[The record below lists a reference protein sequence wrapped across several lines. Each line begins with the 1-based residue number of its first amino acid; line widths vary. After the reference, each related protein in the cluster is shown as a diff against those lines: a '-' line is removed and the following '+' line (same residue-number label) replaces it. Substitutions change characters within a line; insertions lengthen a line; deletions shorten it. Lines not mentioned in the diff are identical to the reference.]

1 MKKALS
7 GILAALV
14 LLSSLPTAMTASA
27 LPSDSDVEDR
37 NVAHTVYV
45 STTGNDDTGDGSQGK
60 PFATIEKAKEHV
72 RTLDK
77 DSGDIVVK
85 IAGGLYELE
94 DTIVFDENDSG
105 NENCTIYYEAVDG
118 EEPIISGGKL
128 LEGDWEEA
136 TEVDWLDD
144 GIKAYKTDLVR
155 NDKLRAIY
163 VNGERA
169 SMTRRSARPLR
180 SVGNYSVTKGEADWA
195 WISKSGI
202 KEGNVFAADF
212 GLPADTRNPQNIELE
227 SGSTWVKA
235 IVCADTLEET
245 PEGDTQ
251 VNFQMPYAAIAQQ
264 PSWNCNYNPTGNN
277 DVVNVFEWLSEP
289 GEFYFDQAGSTL
301 YYIPKEGEDMA
312 DAEVIIPELV
322 TLVDIKGSTP
332 KQDYAAHITFRG
344 LTFAY
349 SDWNLAEVDGSHG
362 NATVQ
367 GCTYMN
373 KFSTGNWHDDMYRSY
388 DVAPAAVH
396 ATSAH
401 DIAILD
407 GKIEMTGYLGFHAE
421 NDVYNIEVTGN
432 YIGHTGGGGVTI
444 GHPQH
449 VYENDTEE
457 HWVGGSGSNN
467 AGPDKEKF
475 QNGTEAVPKNIYIR
489 NNYFLENCYFFPGC
503 SPIATYFTQNMW
515 IEHNFIY
522 KCSYSAMSIGWG
534 WCNFDG
540 EVGSDSQL
548 PGLPTTTSRN
558 NHVNYNRIE
567 DYASILQDCGG
578 IYTLGQQ
585 GDGTPGG
592 TDYSQYSEFNG
603 NYINVYRETP
613 DWVNEGRWI
622 NGFHPDEG
630 SAYILFDSNVI
641 TNTLRNVYE
650 MNNWRRKHDLV
661 VTNGFSN
668 SSKSETTAPNCS
680 LDQYVSAESIWPKA
694 GNNVVL
700 NSGLEDE
707 YTYLIDETVMP
718 DSYYELAS
726 NVRLSAGD
734 TLNRRGLLEA
744 DDEVWLAPAGT
755 KDFAEGPTMTKA
767 AGNEKT
773 ITVPMELGEYKLYIK
788 YANGQVSDASEFT
801 VYVGESKDLAN
812 VAEGQNYSVSELKPL
827 VLELD
832 TDNYTFT
839 LNGEKIK
846 NGHSISTEA
855 SWELKATPIGES
867 EATKTITFTTSV
879 SLANKLLP
887 KNLTVSPE
895 GLVEFA
901 EALNDAGYSIWLAES
916 GLSAFDENDPRQSY
930 AAGDSASMKA
940 PKTPGTYVL
949 SVTKADDKTQIDSQS
964 DAKVRVLNMVTAG
977 NGLATYG
984 TPTIGE
990 GETDPIWNSAP
1001 ALVIEKHLTMKDNGT
1016 ASGVAKAMWDEENLY
1031 VMVEVQDPVLNSD
1044 SSQVHEQ
1051 DSIEIFVDETNCKAS
1066 SYQAGMG
1073 QYRIN
1078 YKNEQTFNGSGI
1090 EEGFESYARIVDG
1103 GYVIEAKIPFKTVDP
1118 AANDKI
1124 GFDVQINDAN
1134 ADGTRQDIVMW
1145 YDETGNS
1152 WQSGANWGEVTLEE
1166 KSPIPTN
1173 GLNIWL
1179 NADRGVT
1186 LGGDDG
1192 DSVLSWENQGSMD
1205 ATFTAEAETAPTLG
1219 VNENGVPSLVF
1230 SGGKDDQGTL
1240 GGDGDFMT
1248 FDGVD
1253 FNNKSEMTMIVV
1265 SHYTGK
1271 SVGNPSG
1278 DWTSGDK
1285 YCAIFAE
1292 EAGGWGSLFMSPYHD
1307 WTSARFGTGKDFC
1320 NIKYYDRDEIDRT
1333 AVTIATKDGAKEKLY
1348 VDGVLGAEKNDAVAV
1363 TKNIGSKMHIGASY
1377 SDYKWTYFKGTIS
1390 EILIY
1395 DRALSDAEI
1404 EQVNTYLTQKYV
1416 TSLESIT
1423 VSGPTKTQ
1431 YEIGDELDLTG
1442 LVVTAHYSDGSEAAV
1457 EDYEVSGFDSSTA
1470 GEKTITVTYQ
1480 DKTTTFTVN
1489 VKEAAPVVTLESITV
1504 SGPNKTEYEIGDEL
1518 DLTGLVVTAHYSDR
1532 NEKVLSAGDYEV
1544 SGFDSSTAGEKTI
1557 TVTYQ
1562 DKTTAFTVN
1571 VKEAAPVVTL
1581 ESITVSGP
1589 TKTEYK
1595 IGEEL
1600 DLTGLVV
1607 TAHYSTGD
1615 EATVTGYEVSGFDS
1629 STAGEKT
1636 ITVTYQDK
1644 TAAFKVTVKETEKPV
1659 VTLESITVSG
1669 PNKTEYKI
1677 GDKLDLTGLV
1687 VIAHYSDGSYQEVTD
1702 YEVSG
1707 FDSAAAGEKTVTVT
1721 YQGETVSFKITV
1733 KEDTASS
1740 EQPGESGK
1748 PDDNQ
1753 SSSQPD
1759 DTQSGSGSQ
1768 DDQNIQTG
1776 DSMAPYVGTAIVLI
1790 LLSGLGIAI
1799 ALIIRRRRL
1808 G

>member
-1 MKKALS
+1 M
-7 GILAALV
+7 
-14 LLSSLPTAMTASA
+14 
-27 LPSDSDVEDR
+27 
-37 NVAHTVYV
+37 
-45 STTGNDDTGDGSQGK
+45 
-60 PFATIEKAKEHV
+60 
-72 RTLDK
+72 DK

-1504 SGPNKTEYEIGDEL
+1504 SGPTKTEYEIGDEL
-1518 DLTGLVVTAHYSDR
+1518 DLTGLVVTAHYSDG

-1636 ITVTYQDK
+1636 ITVTYQGK

-1677 GDKLDLTGLV
+1677 GEELDLTGLV

-1733 KEDTASS
+1733 KEDIASS

-1776 DSMAPYVGTAIVLI
+1776 DSMAPYVGVAIVLI
-1790 LLSGLGIAI
+1790 LLSGLGVAI

>member
-37 NVAHTVYV
+37 TIGHEVYV

-169 SMTRRSARPLR
+169 SMTRRSGKPTKA
-180 SVGNYSVTKGEADWA
+180 VGNYSVTKGQADWA

-264 PSWNCNYNPTGNN
+264 PSWNCNYNPTRNN

-773 ITVPMELGEYKLYIK
+773 ITVPTELGEYKLYIK

-867 EATKTITFTTSV
+867 KATKTITFTTSV

-977 NGLATYG
+977 NGVATYG

-1031 VMVEVQDPVLNSD
+1031 VMVEVQDPVLNND
-1044 SSQVHEQ
+1044 SGNAHEQ
-1051 DSIEIFVDETNCKAS
+1051 DGVEIFVDETNCKAS
-1066 SYQAGMG
+1066 RYQEGMG
-1073 QYRIN
+1073 QYRISYEN
-1078 YKNEQTFNGSGI
+1078 DQTFNGTGI
-1090 EEGFESYARIVDG
+1090 QEGFESYARIVDG

-1192 DSVLSWENQGSMD
+1192 NSVLSWDSQGSENV
-1205 ATFTAEAETAPTLG
+1205 TFTAEEESAPKLST
-1219 VNENGVPSLVF
+1219 NENGVPSLLF
-1230 SGGKDDQGTL
+1230 
-1240 GGDGDFMT
+1240 DGASSMS
-1248 FDGVD
+1248 FDGVN
-1253 FNNKSEMTMIVV
+1253 FNGKSELTMIVV
-1265 SHYTGK
+1265 SHYTGEA
-1271 SVGNPSG
+1271 VTNPSNN
-1278 DWTSGDK
+1278 WTSGDQHAAF
-1285 YCAIFAE
+1285 YVG
-1292 EAGGWGSLFMSPYHD
+1292 EAGGWGGLFVSPYHD
-1307 WTSARFGTGKDFC
+1307 WTSARFGSGQQFC
-1320 NIKYYDRDEIDRT
+1320 NIKYYDRDEIDRS
-1333 AVTIATKDGAKEKLY
+1333 AVTIAVKDGTTEKLY
-1348 VDGVLGAEKNDAVAV
+1348 VDGVLGT
-1363 TKNIGSKMHIGASY
+1363 TKENTGAQTANIGTTMYVGKSIVTNADSF
-1377 SDYKWTYFKGTIS
+1377 FKGTIS

-1504 SGPNKTEYEIGDEL
+1504 SGP
-1518 DLTGLVVTAHYSDR
+1518 
-1532 NEKVLSAGDYEV
+1532 
-1544 SGFDSSTAGEKTI
+1544 
-1557 TVTYQ
+1557 
-1562 DKTTAFTVN
+1562 
-1571 VKEAAPVVTL
+1571 
-1581 ESITVSGP
+1581 

-1636 ITVTYQDK
+1636 ITVTYQGK

-1659 VTLESITVSG
+1659 VTLESITISG
-1669 PNKTEYKI
+1669 PTKTEYKI
-1677 GDKLDLTGLV
+1677 GDKLDLTDLV

-1759 DTQSGSGSQ
+1759 GSQSGSGSQ

-1776 DSMAPYVGTAIVLI
+1776 DSMAPYVGVAIVLI

>member
-1776 DSMAPYVGTAIVLI
+1776 DSMAPYVGVAIVLI
-1790 LLSGLGIAI
+1790 LLSGLGVAI

>member
-144 GIKAYKTDLVR
+144 GIKAYKTELVR

-180 SVGNYSVTKGEADWA
+180 SVGNYSVTKGQADWA

-773 ITVPMELGEYKLYIK
+773 ITVPTELGEYKLYIK

-977 NGLATYG
+977 NGVATYG
-984 TPTIGE
+984 TPTIGA

-1066 SYQAGMG
+1066 SYEAGMG

-1186 LGGDDG
+1186 LGGDNG
-1192 DSVLSWENQGSMD
+1192 DSVLSWDSQGSENV
-1205 ATFTAEAETAPTLG
+1205 TFTAEEESAPKLST
-1219 VNENGVPSLVF
+1219 NENGVPSLLF
-1230 SGGKDDQGTL
+1230 
-1240 GGDGDFMT
+1240 DGASSMS
-1248 FDGVD
+1248 FDGVN
-1253 FNNKSEMTMIVV
+1253 FNGKSELTMIVV
-1265 SHYTGK
+1265 SHYTGEA
-1271 SVGNPSG
+1271 VANPGN
-1278 DWTSGDK
+1278 DWTSGDQHAAF
-1285 YCAIFAE
+1285 YVGETGA
-1292 EAGGWGSLFMSPYHD
+1292 GWGGLFVSPYHD
-1307 WTSARFGTGKDFC
+1307 WTSARFGSGQQFC
-1320 NIKYYDRDEIDRT
+1320 NIKYYDRDEIDRS
-1333 AVTIATKDGAKEKLY
+1333 AVTIAVKDGTTEKLY
-1348 VDGVLGAEKNDAVAV
+1348 VDGVLGT
-1363 TKNIGSKMHIGASY
+1363 TKENTGAQTANIGTTMYVGKSIVTNADS
-1377 SDYKWTYFKGTIS
+1377 FFEGTIS

-1395 DRALSDAEI
+1395 DRALSDVEI
-1404 EQVNTYLTQKYV
+1404 QQINTYLTQKYV
-1416 TSLESIT
+1416 TSLDSIT

-1442 LVVTAHYSDGSEAAV
+1442 LVVTAHYSDGSEATV

-1504 SGPNKTEYEIGDEL
+1504 TGPNKTEYEIGEKL
-1518 DLTGLVVTAHYSDR
+1518 DLTGLVVTAHYSDG

-1562 DKTTAFTVN
+1562 DKTTTFTVN
-1571 VKEAAPVVTL
+1571 VKEAAP
-1581 ESITVSGP
+1581 
-1589 TKTEYK
+1589 
-1595 IGEEL
+1595 
-1600 DLTGLVV
+1600 
-1607 TAHYSTGD
+1607 A
-1615 EATVTGYEVSGFDS
+1615 
-1629 STAGEKT
+1629 
-1636 ITVTYQDK
+1636 
-1644 TAAFKVTVKETEKPV
+1644 

-1677 GDKLDLTGLV
+1677 GEELDLTGLV

-1759 DTQSGSGSQ
+1759 DTQSSSGSQ

-1776 DSMAPYVGTAIVLI
+1776 DSMAPYVGTAVVLI

>member
-37 NVAHTVYV
+37 TIGHEVYV

-264 PSWNCNYNPTGNN
+264 PSWNCNYNPTRNN

-773 ITVPMELGEYKLYIK
+773 ITVPTELGEYKLYIK

-867 EATKTITFTTSV
+867 KATKTITFTTSV

-977 NGLATYG
+977 NGVATYG

-1031 VMVEVQDPVLNSD
+1031 VMVEVQDPVLNND
-1044 SSQVHEQ
+1044 SGNAHEQ
-1051 DSIEIFVDETNCKAS
+1051 DGVEIFVDETNCKAS
-1066 SYQAGMG
+1066 RYQEGMG
-1073 QYRIN
+1073 QYRISYEN
-1078 YKNEQTFNGSGI
+1078 DQTFNGTGI
-1090 EEGFESYARIVDG
+1090 QEGFESYARIVDG

-1192 DSVLSWENQGSMD
+1192 NSVLSWENQGSMD

-1504 SGPNKTEYEIGDEL
+1504 TGPNKTEYEIGDEL
-1518 DLTGLVVTAHYSDR
+1518 DLTGLVVTAHYSDG

-1562 DKTTAFTVN
+1562 DKTTTFKVT

-1589 TKTEYK
+1589 NKTEYK

-1636 ITVTYQDK
+1636 ITVTYQGK

-1659 VTLESITVSG
+1659 VTLESITISG
-1669 PNKTEYKI
+1669 PTKTEYKI

-1759 DTQSGSGSQ
+1759 DTQSSSGSQ

-1776 DSMAPYVGTAIVLI
+1776 DSMAPYVGVAIVLI
-1790 LLSGLGIAI
+1790 LLSGLGVAI

>member
-1 MKKALS
+1 MICFQS
-7 GILAALV
+7 
-14 LLSSLPTAMTASA
+14 
-27 LPSDSDVEDR
+27 
-37 NVAHTVYV
+37 V
-45 STTGNDDTGDGSQGK
+45 SQ
-60 PFATIEKAKEHV
+60 E
-72 RTLDK
+72 
-77 DSGDIVVK
+77 
-85 IAGGLYELE
+85 
-94 DTIVFDENDSG
+94 
-105 NENCTIYYEAVDG
+105 
-118 EEPIISGGKL
+118 IS
-128 LEGDWEEA
+128 
-136 TEVDWLDD
+136 
-144 GIKAYKTDLVR
+144 
-155 NDKLRAIY
+155 
-163 VNGERA
+163 
-169 SMTRRSARPLR
+169 
-180 SVGNYSVTKGEADWA
+180 
-195 WISKSGI
+195 
-202 KEGNVFAADF
+202 
-212 GLPADTRNPQNIELE
+212 
-227 SGSTWVKA
+227 
-235 IVCADTLEET
+235 
-245 PEGDTQ
+245 
-251 VNFQMPYAAIAQQ
+251 
-264 PSWNCNYNPTGNN
+264 
-277 DVVNVFEWLSEP
+277 
-289 GEFYFDQAGSTL
+289 
-301 YYIPKEGEDMA
+301 
-312 DAEVIIPELV
+312 EVIIPELV

-1442 LVVTAHYSDGSEAAV
+1442 LVVTAHYSD
-1457 EDYEVSGFDSSTA
+1457 
-1470 GEKTITVTYQ
+1470 
-1480 DKTTTFTVN
+1480 
-1489 VKEAAPVVTLESITV
+1489 
-1504 SGPNKTEYEIGDEL
+1504 
-1518 DLTGLVVTAHYSDR
+1518 R

-1677 GDKLDLTGLV
+1677 GEELDLTGLV

>member
-144 GIKAYKTDLVR
+144 GIKAYKTELVR

-169 SMTRRSARPLR
+169 SMTQRTIRPK
-180 SVGNYSVTKGEADWA
+180 SSGGSYQVTKGQADWA
-195 WISKSGI
+195 WKSGTT
-202 KEGNVFAADF
+202 KEYNVFAKDA

-227 SGSTWVKA
+227 TGSKWVKSIITA
-235 IVCADTLEET
+235 RSLET
-245 PEGDTQ
+245 NDDGDVQ

-264 PSWNCNYNPTGNN
+264 PSWNCNYNPGGEQR
-277 DVVNVFEWLSEP
+277 VGNVFEFLANP

-312 DAEVIIPELV
+312 DAEVIIPEME
-322 TLVDIKGSTP
+322 TLVDIAGSTP
-332 KQDYAAHITFRG
+332 KQDYAAYITFRG

-349 SDWNLAEVDGSHG
+349 SDWNLEEVDGSHG

-367 GCTYMN
+367 AATVMN
-373 KFSTGNWHDDMYRSY
+373 KFSDGNWHNEMYRSY
-388 DVAPAAVH
+388 DVPPAAVH
-396 ATSAH
+396 ATTAH

-407 GKIEMTGYLGFHAE
+407 GKIEMTGYLGLHVE
-421 NDVYNIEVTGN
+421 NDVYDINVTGN
-432 YIGHTGGGGVTI
+432 VVGHTGGAGIVI

-449 VYENDTEE
+449 VYENDGPE
-457 HWVGGSGSNN
+457 HQVKGSDI
-467 AGPDKEKF
+467 GPDKEKF
-475 QNGTEAVPKNIYIR
+475 PKGTEAVPKNIYIR
-489 NNYFLENCYFFPGC
+489 NNYLPENCYFFPGN
-503 SPIATYFTQNMW
+503 SPITTFYTQNMW

-522 KCSYSAMSIGWG
+522 KCSYSGMSIGWG

-540 EVGSDSQL
+540 ESGSDCQL
-548 PGLPTTTSRN
+548 PGIPTTTSRN

-567 DYASILQDCGG
+567 DYASMLQDCGG

-592 TDYSQYSEFNG
+592 TDYSRYSEFNG

-613 DWVNEGRWI
+613 EWVNSGRWI

-630 SAYILFDSNVI
+630 SAYIRFDSNVI

-650 MNNWRRKHDLV
+650 MNNWRRKHDMV

-668 SSKSETTAPNCS
+668 SSRSETTAPNCT
-680 LDQYVSAESIWPKA
+680 LDQYVNANSIWPKA
-694 GNNVVL
+694 GHNIVL
-700 NSGLEDE
+700 KSGLEDE
-707 YTYLIDETVMP
+707 YTYLIDKTVMP

-726 NVRLSAGD
+726 NVRLSPGD
-734 TLNRRGLLEA
+734 NLDRRGLLKA
-744 DDEVWLAPAGT
+744 ADEVWLAPADT

-773 ITVPMELGEYKLYIK
+773 IAVPQELGEYKLYIK
-788 YANGQVSDASEFT
+788 YANGEVSDASEFT
-801 VYVGESKDLAN
+801 VYVGEKKDLAN
-812 VAEGQNYSVSELKPL
+812 VAEGQTYSVSQLKPL

-839 LNGEKIK
+839 LNGERIK
-846 NGHSISTEA
+846 NGHSISTDNA
-855 SWELKATPIGES
+855 WVLKATPIGED
-867 EATKTITFTTSV
+867 EATETVNFSTKV

-901 EALNDAGYSIWLAES
+901 EALNDAGYDIWLAES
-916 GLSAFDENDPRQSY
+916 GLSAFDKNDPKQSY
-930 AAGDSASMKA
+930 ATGDSASMKA
-940 PKTPGTYVL
+940 PRVPGTYVL
-949 SVTKADDKTQIDSQS
+949 TVTPAGDMSAIDSTS
-964 DAKVRVLNMVTAG
+964 DAKVRVLNMVTPG

-984 TPTIGE
+984 TPTIGG
-990 GETDPIWNSAP
+990 GETDPVWNSAP

-1031 VMVEVQDPVLNSD
+1031 VLVEVQDPVLNND
-1044 SSQVHEQ
+1044 SSSAHEQ

-1066 SYQAGMG
+1066 RYQEGMG
-1073 QYRIN
+1073 QYRIS
-1078 YKNEQTFNGSGI
+1078 YENEQSFNGSGI
-1090 EEGFESYARIVDG
+1090 QEGFESYARTVAG

-1118 AANDKI
+1118 AANAKI

-1152 WQSGANWGEVTLEE
+1152 WQSGAGWGEVTLEE

-1192 DSVLSWENQGSMD
+1192 TSVLKWENQGSMD

-1285 YCAIFAE
+1285 YCAIYTE
-1292 EAGGWGSLFMSPYHD
+1292 EDGGWGALFMSPYHD
-1307 WTSARFGTGKDFC
+1307 WTSARFGSGKDFC

-1333 AVTIATKDGAKEKLY
+1333 AVTIATKNGATEKLY
-1348 VDGVLGAEKNDAVAV
+1348 VDGVLGAEKNDAAVA

-1504 SGPNKTEYEIGDEL
+1504 SGPTKTEYEIGDEL
-1518 DLTGLVVTAHYSDR
+1518 DLTGLVVTAHYSDG

-1562 DKTTAFTVN
+1562 DKTTTFTVN

-1589 TKTEYK
+1589 TKTEYE

-1636 ITVTYQDK
+1636 ITVTYQGK

-1659 VTLESITVSG
+1659 VTLESITISG

-1759 DTQSGSGSQ
+1759 DTQSSSGSQ

-1790 LLSGLGIAI
+1790 LLSGLGVAI

>member
-1078 YKNEQTFNGSGI
+1078 YENEQTFNGSGI

-1103 GYVIEAKIPFKTVDP
+1103 GYVIEAKIPFKTVEP

-1480 DKTTTFTVN
+1480 
-1489 VKEAAPVVTLESITV
+1489 
-1504 SGPNKTEYEIGDEL
+1504 G
-1518 DLTGLVVTAHYSDR
+1518 
-1532 NEKVLSAGDYEV
+1532 
-1544 SGFDSSTAGEKTI
+1544 
-1557 TVTYQ
+1557 
-1562 DKTTAFTVN
+1562 
-1571 VKEAAPVVTL
+1571 
-1581 ESITVSGP
+1581 
-1589 TKTEYK
+1589 
-1595 IGEEL
+1595 
-1600 DLTGLVV
+1600 
-1607 TAHYSTGD
+1607 
-1615 EATVTGYEVSGFDS
+1615 
-1629 STAGEKT
+1629 
-1636 ITVTYQDK
+1636 K
-1644 TAAFKVTVKETEKPV
+1644 TAAFKVTVKEPEKPV
-1659 VTLESITVSG
+1659 VTLESITISG

-1677 GDKLDLTGLV
+1677 GEELDLTGLV

-1759 DTQSGSGSQ
+1759 GSQSSSGSQ

>member
-37 NVAHTVYV
+37 TIGHEVYV

-169 SMTRRSARPLR
+169 SMTRRSGKPTKA
-180 SVGNYSVTKGEADWA
+180 VGNYSVTKGQADWA

-264 PSWNCNYNPTGNN
+264 PSWNCNYNPTRNN

-773 ITVPMELGEYKLYIK
+773 ITVPTELGEYKLYIK

-867 EATKTITFTTSV
+867 KATKTITFTTSV

-977 NGLATYG
+977 NGVATYG

-1031 VMVEVQDPVLNSD
+1031 VMVEVQDPVLNND
-1044 SSQVHEQ
+1044 SGNAHEQ
-1051 DSIEIFVDETNCKAS
+1051 DGVEIFVDETNCKAS
-1066 SYQAGMG
+1066 RYQEGMG
-1073 QYRIN
+1073 QYRISYEN
-1078 YKNEQTFNGSGI
+1078 DQTFNGTGI
-1090 EEGFESYARIVDG
+1090 QEGFESYARIVDG

-1192 DSVLSWENQGSMD
+1192 NSVLSWDSQGSENV
-1205 ATFTAEAETAPTLG
+1205 TFTAEEESAPKLST
-1219 VNENGVPSLVF
+1219 NENGVPSLLF
-1230 SGGKDDQGTL
+1230 
-1240 GGDGDFMT
+1240 DGASSMS
-1248 FDGVD
+1248 FDGVN
-1253 FNNKSEMTMIVV
+1253 FNGKSELTMIVV
-1265 SHYTGK
+1265 SHYTGEA
-1271 SVGNPSG
+1271 VTNPSNN
-1278 DWTSGDK
+1278 WTSGDQHAAF
-1285 YCAIFAE
+1285 YVG
-1292 EAGGWGSLFMSPYHD
+1292 EAGGWGGLFVSPYHD
-1307 WTSARFGTGKDFC
+1307 WTSARFGSGQQFC
-1320 NIKYYDRDEIDRT
+1320 NIKYYDRDEIDRS
-1333 AVTIATKDGAKEKLY
+1333 AVTIAVKDGTTEKLY
-1348 VDGVLGAEKNDAVAV
+1348 VDGVLGT
-1363 TKNIGSKMHIGASY
+1363 TKENTGAQTANIGTTMYVGKSIVTNADSF
-1377 SDYKWTYFKGTIS
+1377 FKGTIS

-1504 SGPNKTEYEIGDEL
+1504 T
-1518 DLTGLVVTAHYSDR
+1518 
-1532 NEKVLSAGDYEV
+1532 
-1544 SGFDSSTAGEKTI
+1544 
-1557 TVTYQ
+1557 
-1562 DKTTAFTVN
+1562 
-1571 VKEAAPVVTL
+1571 
-1581 ESITVSGP
+1581 GP

-1595 IGEEL
+1595 IGDEL
-1600 DLTGLVV
+1600 DLAGLVV

-1636 ITVTYQDK
+1636 ITVTYQGK

-1659 VTLESITVSG
+1659 VTLESITISG
-1669 PNKTEYKI
+1669 PTKTEYKI
-1677 GDKLDLTGLV
+1677 GEELDLTGLV

-1759 DTQSGSGSQ
+1759 GSQSGSGSQ

-1776 DSMAPYVGTAIVLI
+1776 DSMAPYVGTAVVLI
-1790 LLSGLGIAI
+1790 LLSGLGVAI

>member
-37 NVAHTVYV
+37 TIGHEVYV

-264 PSWNCNYNPTGNN
+264 PSWNCNYNPTRNN

-773 ITVPMELGEYKLYIK
+773 IRVPTELGEYKLYIK

-964 DAKVRVLNMVTAG
+964 DAKARVLNMVTAG

-1066 SYQAGMG
+1066 SYEAGMG

-1192 DSVLSWENQGSMD
+1192 DSVLSWDSQGSENV
-1205 ATFTAEAETAPTLG
+1205 TFTAEEESAPKLST
-1219 VNENGVPSLVF
+1219 NENGVPSLLF
-1230 SGGKDDQGTL
+1230 
-1240 GGDGDFMT
+1240 DGASSMS
-1248 FDGVD
+1248 FDGVN
-1253 FNNKSEMTMIVV
+1253 FNGKSELTMIVV
-1265 SHYTGK
+1265 SHYTGEA
-1271 SVGNPSG
+1271 VTNPGN
-1278 DWTSGDK
+1278 DWTSGDQHAAF
-1285 YCAIFAE
+1285 YVGETGA
-1292 EAGGWGSLFMSPYHD
+1292 GWGGLFVSPYHD
-1307 WTSARFGTGKDFC
+1307 WTSARFGSGQQFC
-1320 NIKYYDRDEIDRT
+1320 NIKYYDRDEIDRS
-1333 AVTIATKDGAKEKLY
+1333 AVTIAVKDGTTEKLY
-1348 VDGVLGAEKNDAVAV
+1348 VDGVLGT
-1363 TKNIGSKMHIGASY
+1363 TKENTGAQTANIGTTMYVGKSIVTNADS
-1377 SDYKWTYFKGTIS
+1377 FFEGTIS

-1504 SGPNKTEYEIGDEL
+1504 SGPTKTEYEIGDEL
-1518 DLTGLVVTAHYSDR
+1518 DLTGLVVTAHYSDGS
-1532 NEKVLSAGDYEV
+1532 EVAVEDYEV

-1562 DKTTAFTVN
+1562 DKTTTFTVN

-1636 ITVTYQDK
+1636 ITVTYQGK

-1659 VTLESITVSG
+1659 VTLESITISG

-1759 DTQSGSGSQ
+1759 DTQSSSGSQ

-1776 DSMAPYVGTAIVLI
+1776 DSMAPYVGVAIVLI
-1790 LLSGLGIAI
+1790 LLSGLGVAI

>member
-773 ITVPMELGEYKLYIK
+773 IRVPTELGEYKLYIK

-1066 SYQAGMG
+1066 SYEAGMG

-1103 GYVIEAKIPFKTVDP
+1103 GYVIEAKIPFKTVEP

-1192 DSVLSWENQGSMD
+1192 DSVLSWDSQGSENV
-1205 ATFTAEAETAPTLG
+1205 TFTAEEESAPKLST
-1219 VNENGVPSLVF
+1219 NENGVPSLLF
-1230 SGGKDDQGTL
+1230 
-1240 GGDGDFMT
+1240 DGASSMS
-1248 FDGVD
+1248 FDGVN
-1253 FNNKSEMTMIVV
+1253 FNGKSELTMIVV
-1265 SHYTGK
+1265 SHYTGEA
-1271 SVGNPSG
+1271 VTNPGN
-1278 DWTSGDK
+1278 DWTSGDQHAAF
-1285 YCAIFAE
+1285 YVGETGA
-1292 EAGGWGSLFMSPYHD
+1292 GWGGLFVSPYHD
-1307 WTSARFGTGKDFC
+1307 WTSARFGSGQQFC
-1320 NIKYYDRDEIDRT
+1320 NIKYYDRDEIDRS
-1333 AVTIATKDGAKEKLY
+1333 AVTIAVKDGTTEKLY
-1348 VDGVLGAEKNDAVAV
+1348 VDGVLGT
-1363 TKNIGSKMHIGASY
+1363 TKENTGAQTANIGTTMYVGKSIVTNADS
-1377 SDYKWTYFKGTIS
+1377 FFEGTIS

-1442 LVVTAHYSDGSEAAV
+1442 LVVTAHYSDG
-1457 EDYEVSGFDSSTA
+1457 
-1470 GEKTITVTYQ
+1470 
-1480 DKTTTFTVN
+1480 
-1489 VKEAAPVVTLESITV
+1489 
-1504 SGPNKTEYEIGDEL
+1504 
-1518 DLTGLVVTAHYSDR
+1518 

-1544 SGFDSSTAGEKTI
+1544 SKFDSSTAGEKTI

-1589 TKTEYK
+1589 TKTEYEIGDELDLTGLVVTAHYSDGNEKVLSAGDYEVSKFDSSTAGEKTITVTYQDKTTAFTVNVKEAAPVVTLESITVSGPNKTEYK
-1595 IGEEL
+1595 IGEKL

-1636 ITVTYQDK
+1636 ITVTYQGK

-1659 VTLESITVSG
+1659 VTLESITISG

-1759 DTQSGSGSQ
+1759 DTQSSSGSQ

-1776 DSMAPYVGTAIVLI
+1776 DSMAPYVGVAIVLI
-1790 LLSGLGIAI
+1790 LLSGLGVAI

>member
-14 LLSSLPTAMTASA
+14 LVSSLPTAMTASA
-27 LPSDSDVEDR
+27 LPSDSDVKDR
-37 NVAHTVYV
+37 DVAYTVYV
-45 STTGNDDTGDGSQGK
+45 STTGNDDTGDGSSGK
-60 PFATIEKAKEHV
+60 PFATVEKAKEHV
-72 RTLDK
+72 RTLTK
-77 DSGDIVVK
+77 DNGDIVVK
-85 IAGGLYELE
+85 IAGGLYELK

-105 NENCTIYYEAVDG
+105 NEHCTIYYEAVDG

-136 TEVDWLDD
+136 TEVDWLGD
-144 GIKAYKTDLVR
+144 GIKAYKTELTRD
-155 NDKLRAIY
+155 DKLRAIY

-169 SMTRRSARPLR
+169 SMTRKVIRPK
-180 SVGNYSVTKGEADWA
+180 SSGGNYSVTKGQADWA

-202 KEGNVFAADF
+202 KEYNVFAKDA
-212 GLPADTRNPQNIELE
+212 GLPANTRNPHNIELE
-227 SGSTWVKA
+227 TGSKWVKA
-235 IVCADTLEET
+235 IICADTLTST
-245 PEGDTQ
+245 PEGDVQ

-264 PSWNCNYNPTGNN
+264 PSWNCNYNPNGSQ
-277 DVVNVFEWLSEP
+277 DVVNVFEWLSKP

-301 YYIPKEGEDMA
+301 YYIPQAGEDMA
-312 DAEVIIPELV
+312 DAEVIIPELETV
-322 TLVDIKGSTP
+322 IDIQGSTP
-332 KQDYAAHITFRG
+332 KQDYAQHITFRG

-349 SDWNLAEVDGSHG
+349 SDWNLEEVDGSHG

-367 GCTYMN
+367 GCTVMN
-373 KFSTGNWHDDMYRSY
+373 KFSDGNWHNDMYRSY
-388 DVAPAAVH
+388 DLPPAAVH
-396 ATSAH
+396 VTTAH

-421 NDVYNIEVTGN
+421 NDVYDIELTGN
-432 YIGHTGGGGVTI
+432 IVGYTGGAGIVI

-449 VYENDTEE
+449 VYENDGPE
-457 HWVGGSGSNN
+457 HQVKGS
-467 AGPDKEKF
+467 ATGPDKEKF
-475 QNGTEAVPKNIYIR
+475 PAGTEAVPKNIYIR
-489 NNYFLENCYFFPGC
+489 NNYLPENCYFFPGN
-503 SPIATYFTQNMW
+503 SPITTFYTQNMW

-522 KCSYSAMSIGWG
+522 KCAYSGMSIGWG

-540 EVGSDSQL
+540 ESGSDCQL
-548 PGLPTTTSRN
+548 PGIPTTTSRN

-567 DYASILQDCGG
+567 DYASVLQDCGG

-613 DWVNEGRWI
+613 SWVNEGRWI

-668 SSKSETTAPNCS
+668 SSRSETTAPNCT
-680 LDQYVSAESIWPKA
+680 LDQYVNANSIWPKA

-707 YTYLIDETVMP
+707 YTYLIDKDVMP

-734 TLNRRGLLEA
+734 TLNRRGLLKA
-744 DDEVWLAPAGT
+744 ADEVWLAPAGT
-755 KDFAEGPTMTKA
+755 KDFVEGPTMTKA

-773 ITVPMELGEYKLYIK
+773 ITAPTEMGEYKLYIK
-788 YANGQVSDASEFT
+788 YADGKVSDASEFT
-801 VYVGESKDLAN
+801 VHVGEKKDLVN
-812 VAEGQNYSVSELKPL
+812 VAEGQTYSVSQLKPL

-846 NGHSISTEA
+846 NGHSISTDNA
-855 SWELKATPIGES
+855 WELKATPIGQS
-867 EATKTITFTTSV
+867 AATETVTFSTKV

-887 KNLTVSPE
+887 RNLTVSPE

-901 EALNDAGYSIWLAES
+901 ESLNDAGYDIWLAES
-916 GLSAFDENDPRQSY
+916 GLSAFDENDPKQSK
-930 AAGDSASMKA
+930 ATGDSDSIKA
-940 PKTPGTYVL
+940 PRTPGTYVL
-949 SVTKADDKTQIDSQS
+949 TVTPANDLSSIDSTS
-964 DAKVRVLNMVTAG
+964 DAQVRVLNMVSPG

-1016 ASGVAKAMWDEENLY
+1016 ASGVAKAMWDDENLY
-1031 VMVEVQDPVLNSD
+1031 VLVEVQDPVLNNA
-1044 SSQVHEQ
+1044 SSSAHEQ
-1051 DSIEIFVDETNCKAS
+1051 DGVEIFVDETNCKAS

-1073 QYRIN
+1073 QYRIS
-1078 YKNEQTFNGSGI
+1078 YKNDQTFNGSGI
-1090 EEGFESYARIVDG
+1090 QEGFESYARTVSG
-1103 GYVIEAKIPFKTVDP
+1103 GYIIEAKIPFKTVEP
-1118 AANDKI
+1118 TASAKI

-1134 ADGTRQDIVMW
+1134 ADGVRQDIVMW

-1152 WQSGANWGEVTLEE
+1152 WQSGTNWGEVTLEE

-1179 NADRGVT
+1179 NADRGVS
-1186 LGGDDG
+1186 LGGADG
-1192 DSVLSWENQGSMD
+1192 ASVLSWDSQGSENV
-1205 ATFTAEAETAPTLG
+1205 TFTPKLST
-1219 VNENGVPSLVF
+1219 NENGVPSLLF
-1230 SGGKDDQGTL
+1230 
-1240 GGDGDFMT
+1240 DGASSMT
-1248 FDGVD
+1248 FDGVN
-1253 FNNKSEMTMIVV
+1253 FNGKSELTMIVV
-1265 SHYTGK
+1265 SNYTGEA
-1271 SVGNPSG
+1271 VANPSN
-1278 DWTSGDK
+1278 DWTSGDQHAAF
-1285 YCAIFAE
+1285 YVGETGA
-1292 EAGGWGSLFMSPYHD
+1292 GWGGLFMSPYHD
-1307 WTSARFGTGKDFC
+1307 WTSARFGSGQQFC
-1320 NIKYYDRDEIDRT
+1320 NIKYYNRDEINRS
-1333 AVTIATKDGAKEKLY
+1333 AVTIAVKDGTTEKLY
-1348 VDGVLGAEKNDAVAV
+1348 VDGVLGT
-1363 TKNIGSKMHIGASY
+1363 TKENTGAQTANIGTTMYVGKSIVTNADSF
-1377 SDYKWTYFKGTIS
+1377 FKGTVS

-1395 DRALSDAEI
+1395 DRALSDVEI
-1404 EQVNTYLTQKYV
+1404 EQINTYLTQKYV
-1416 TSLESIT
+1416 TALDSIT
-1423 VSGPTKTQ
+1423 VTGPTKTQ
-1431 YEIGDELDLTG
+1431 YEIGDELDLAGLVVTAHYSDGSEAAVADYEVSGFDSTTAGEKTITVAYQGKTATFTVNVKEAAPVVTLDSITVTDPAKTEYKIGEKLDLTG
-1442 LVVTAHYSDGSEAAV
+1442 LVVTAHYSDGSKKVLADGDYDVSAFDSSSAGEKTITVTYQDKTATFKVTVKADEPVVTVDSITVTGPTKTEYKTGEKLDLTGLVVTAHYNTGAEAV
-1457 EDYEVSGFDSSTA
+1457 VTGYSVSELDSSTA

-1480 DKTTTFTVN
+1480 GKTATFKVTV
-1489 VKEAAPVVTLESITV
+1489 KDGGQPPVVTLESIT
-1504 SGPNKTEYEIGDEL
+1504 I
-1518 DLTGLVVTAHYSDR
+1518 
-1532 NEKVLSAGDYEV
+1532 
-1544 SGFDSSTAGEKTI
+1544 
-1557 TVTYQ
+1557 
-1562 DKTTAFTVN
+1562 
-1571 VKEAAPVVTL
+1571 
-1581 ESITVSGP
+1581 SGP

-1595 IGEEL
+1595 IGEKL

-1607 TAHYSTGD
+1607 T
-1615 EATVTGYEVSGFDS
+1615 
-1629 STAGEKT
+1629 
-1636 ITVTYQDK
+1636 
-1644 TAAFKVTVKETEKPV
+1644 
-1659 VTLESITVSG
+1659 
-1669 PNKTEYKI
+1669 
-1677 GDKLDLTGLV
+1677 
-1687 VIAHYSDGSYQEVTD
+1687 AHYSDGSYQEVTD

-1707 FDSAAAGEKTVTVT
+1707 FDSSSEGAQTVTVS
-1721 YQGETVSFKITV
+1721 YQGETATFKITV

-1740 EQPGESGK
+1740 EK

-1759 DTQSGSGSQ
+1759 DNQSSGGNQ
-1768 DDQNIQTG
+1768 DDQNVQTG
-1776 DSMAPYVGTAIVLI
+1776 DSMAPYVGTAIVLV

>member
-1 MKKALS
+1 
-7 GILAALV
+7 
-14 LLSSLPTAMTASA
+14 
-27 LPSDSDVEDR
+27 
-37 NVAHTVYV
+37 
-45 STTGNDDTGDGSQGK
+45 
-60 PFATIEKAKEHV
+60 
-72 RTLDK
+72 
-77 DSGDIVVK
+77 
-85 IAGGLYELE
+85 
-94 DTIVFDENDSG
+94 
-105 NENCTIYYEAVDG
+105 
-118 EEPIISGGKL
+118 
-128 LEGDWEEA
+128 
-136 TEVDWLDD
+136 
-144 GIKAYKTDLVR
+144 
-155 NDKLRAIY
+155 
-163 VNGERA
+163 
-169 SMTRRSARPLR
+169 
-180 SVGNYSVTKGEADWA
+180 
-195 WISKSGI
+195 
-202 KEGNVFAADF
+202 
-212 GLPADTRNPQNIELE
+212 
-227 SGSTWVKA
+227 
-235 IVCADTLEET
+235 
-245 PEGDTQ
+245 
-251 VNFQMPYAAIAQQ
+251 
-264 PSWNCNYNPTGNN
+264 
-277 DVVNVFEWLSEP
+277 
-289 GEFYFDQAGSTL
+289 
-301 YYIPKEGEDMA
+301 
-312 DAEVIIPELV
+312 
-322 TLVDIKGSTP
+322 
-332 KQDYAAHITFRG
+332 
-344 LTFAY
+344 
-349 SDWNLAEVDGSHG
+349 
-362 NATVQ
+362 
-367 GCTYMN
+367 
-373 KFSTGNWHDDMYRSY
+373 
-388 DVAPAAVH
+388 
-396 ATSAH
+396 
-401 DIAILD
+401 
-407 GKIEMTGYLGFHAE
+407 
-421 NDVYNIEVTGN
+421 
-432 YIGHTGGGGVTI
+432 
-444 GHPQH
+444 
-449 VYENDTEE
+449 
-457 HWVGGSGSNN
+457 
-467 AGPDKEKF
+467 
-475 QNGTEAVPKNIYIR
+475 
-489 NNYFLENCYFFPGC
+489 
-503 SPIATYFTQNMW
+503 
-515 IEHNFIY
+515 
-522 KCSYSAMSIGWG
+522 
-534 WCNFDG
+534 
-540 EVGSDSQL
+540 
-548 PGLPTTTSRN
+548 
-558 NHVNYNRIE
+558 
-567 DYASILQDCGG
+567 
-578 IYTLGQQ
+578 
-585 GDGTPGG
+585 
-592 TDYSQYSEFNG
+592 
-603 NYINVYRETP
+603 
-613 DWVNEGRWI
+613 
-622 NGFHPDEG
+622 
-630 SAYILFDSNVI
+630 
-641 TNTLRNVYE
+641 
-650 MNNWRRKHDLV
+650 
-661 VTNGFSN
+661 
-668 SSKSETTAPNCS
+668 
-680 LDQYVSAESIWPKA
+680 
-694 GNNVVL
+694 
-700 NSGLEDE
+700 
-707 YTYLIDETVMP
+707 
-718 DSYYELAS
+718 
-726 NVRLSAGD
+726 
-734 TLNRRGLLEA
+734 
-744 DDEVWLAPAGT
+744 
-755 KDFAEGPTMTKA
+755 
-767 AGNEKT
+767 
-773 ITVPMELGEYKLYIK
+773 
-788 YANGQVSDASEFT
+788 T

-1066 SYQAGMG
+1066 SYEAGMG

-1192 DSVLSWENQGSMD
+1192 DSVLSWDSQGSENV
-1205 ATFTAEAETAPTLG
+1205 TFTAEEESAPKLST
-1219 VNENGVPSLVF
+1219 NENGVPSLLF
-1230 SGGKDDQGTL
+1230 
-1240 GGDGDFMT
+1240 DGASSMS
-1248 FDGVD
+1248 FDGVN
-1253 FNNKSEMTMIVV
+1253 FNGKSELTMIVV
-1265 SHYTGK
+1265 SHYTGEA
-1271 SVGNPSG
+1271 VTNPGN
-1278 DWTSGDK
+1278 DWTSGDQHAAF
-1285 YCAIFAE
+1285 YVGETGA
-1292 EAGGWGSLFMSPYHD
+1292 GWGGLFVSPYHD
-1307 WTSARFGTGKDFC
+1307 WTSARFGSGQQFC
-1320 NIKYYDRDEIDRT
+1320 NIKYYDRDEIDRS
-1333 AVTIATKDGAKEKLY
+1333 AVTIAVKDGTTEKLY
-1348 VDGVLGAEKNDAVAV
+1348 VDGVLGT
-1363 TKNIGSKMHIGASY
+1363 TKENTGAQTANIGTTMYVGKSIVTNADS
-1377 SDYKWTYFKGTIS
+1377 FFEGTIS

-1504 SGPNKTEYEIGDEL
+1504 TGPNKTEYEIGDEL
-1518 DLTGLVVTAHYSDR
+1518 DLTGLVVTAHYSDG

-1562 DKTTAFTVN
+1562 DKTTTFTVN

-1581 ESITVSGP
+1581 ESITVTGP
-1589 TKTEYK
+1589 NKTEYE
-1595 IGEEL
+1595 IGDEL

-1607 TAHYSTGD
+1607 TAHYSDGNEKVLSAGD
-1615 EATVTGYEVSGFDS
+1615 YEVSGFDS

-1644 TAAFKVTVKETEKPV
+1644 TTTFTVNVKEAAPV
-1659 VTLESITVSG
+1659 VTLESITVTG
-1669 PNKTEYKI
+1669 PNKTEYEI
-1677 GDKLDLTGLV
+1677 GDELDLTGLV
-1687 VIAHYSDGSYQEVTD
+1687 VTAHYSDGNEKVLSAGD

-1707 FDSAAAGEKTVTVT
+1707 FDSSTAGEKTVTVT

-1759 DTQSGSGSQ
+1759 DTQSSSGSQ

-1776 DSMAPYVGTAIVLI
+1776 DSMAPYVGVAIVLI
-1790 LLSGLGIAI
+1790 LLSGLGVAI

>member
-1 MKKALS
+1 M
-7 GILAALV
+7 
-14 LLSSLPTAMTASA
+14 
-27 LPSDSDVEDR
+27 EDR

-1504 SGPNKTEYEIGDEL
+1504 SGPTKTEYEIGDEL
-1518 DLTGLVVTAHYSDR
+1518 DLTGLVVTAHYSDG

-1636 ITVTYQDK
+1636 ITVTYQGK

-1677 GDKLDLTGLV
+1677 GEELDLTGLV

-1733 KEDTASS
+1733 KEDIASS

-1776 DSMAPYVGTAIVLI
+1776 DSMAPYVGVAIVLI
-1790 LLSGLGIAI
+1790 LLSGLGVAI